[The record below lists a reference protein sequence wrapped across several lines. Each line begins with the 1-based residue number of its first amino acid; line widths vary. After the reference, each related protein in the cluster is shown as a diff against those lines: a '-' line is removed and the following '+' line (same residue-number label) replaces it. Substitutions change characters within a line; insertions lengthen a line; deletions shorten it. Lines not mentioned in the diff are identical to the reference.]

1 MLPESGQGLCAFPIN
16 QMIRDHFLE
25 GQEDLKSREAK
36 DRLLDVQRPHKK
48 PSINAWENL
57 R

>member
-1 MLPESGQGLCAFPIN
+1 MLPESGQGLCEFPMN

-25 GQEDLKSREAK
+25 GQEDLKGREAR
-36 DRLLDVQRPHKK
+36 DRLLDAQRPHKK

>member
-1 MLPESGQGLCAFPIN
+1 MLPESGQRLCAFPMT
-16 QMIRDHFLE
+16 QMIRENFLE

-36 DRLLDVQRPHKK
+36 GRLLDAQRPHKK